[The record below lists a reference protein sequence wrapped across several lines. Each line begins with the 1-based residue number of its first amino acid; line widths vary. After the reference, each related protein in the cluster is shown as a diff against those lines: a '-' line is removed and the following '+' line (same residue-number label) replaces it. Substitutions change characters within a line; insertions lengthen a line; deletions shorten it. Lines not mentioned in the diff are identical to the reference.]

1 MAAPRFAPVPPAEP
15 VRYYE
20 SPDHVPSGWNPG
32 RPGDIDGRQPEGE
45 RLGYQGPDQGYVL
58 TLAARARSRV
68 KVASGEDVDDALRG
82 CSLIALRRASLFG
95 RAPVVHDLDL
105 ALALWGFLDD
115 APSDDQLA
123 VRRELFD
130 GVAHPHHYKE
140 GRAIADMVPESTLR
154 MTPAQVRDRARTSW
168 RQLTGFSK

>member
-1 MAAPRFAPVPPAEP
+1 M
-15 VRYYE
+15 
-20 SPDHVPSGWNPG
+20 PG
-32 RPGDIDGRQPEGE
+32 RPADIEGRQPEGE

-68 KVASGEDVDDALRG
+68 VVSSGEDIDDALRG

-105 ALALWGFLDD
+105 ALALWGFLGD
-115 APSDDQLA
+115 APADQVA
-123 VRRELFD
+123 VRRELFV

-154 MTPAQVRDRARTSW
+154 MTPAQVRDRAATSW
-168 RQLTGFSK
+168 RLLTGWSE

>member
-20 SPDHVPSGWNPG
+20 SPDHVPAGWNPD
-32 RPGDIDGRQPEGE
+32 RPGDIEGRQPEGE

-58 TLAARARSRV
+58 TLAARARGRV
-68 KVASGEDVDDALRG
+68 KVSDGEHVDDALRG

-105 ALALWGFLDD
+105 ALALWGFSDD
-115 APSDDQLA
+115 SPNADQLA
-123 VRRELFD
+123 VRRELFA

-154 MTPAQVRDRARTSW
+154 MTPAQVRDRVQASW
-168 RQLTGFSK
+168 RLLTGWSK